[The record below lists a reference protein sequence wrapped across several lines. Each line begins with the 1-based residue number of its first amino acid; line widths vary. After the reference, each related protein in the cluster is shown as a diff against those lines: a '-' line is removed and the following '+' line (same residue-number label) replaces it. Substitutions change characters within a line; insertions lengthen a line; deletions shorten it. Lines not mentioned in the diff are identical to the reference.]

1 MYQLFQLRPNM
12 ERYQRA
18 MINIMTRIVSPQQ
31 PGAEGSSSSQ
41 LATETLSCPSGTPQ
55 NPAFLTVPLTAPL
68 DHPRTAKEAKRPK
81 EQDASK
87 FIAGDDSQLIIGMS
101 FTHADRIM
109 LKMNQSLLLH
119 PDDITHMSYFRW
131 WRRPC
136 YLLAGKIRGRNLWD
150 LWNIQERPTL
160 QGTFPDPFSGSM
172 GNSELHL
179 PVSQLSFSVNY
190 QKKW

>member
-18 MINIMTRIVSPQQ
+18 MINIMTRTVSPQQ

-87 FIAGDDSQLIIGMS
+87 FIAGDDSQLIIGGDGGHAICLREKLEEGISGTCETFRSDPLCKGHFQIHSLEVWGIQNSIYLSHS
-101 FTHADRIM
+101 F
-109 LKMNQSLLLH
+109 
-119 PDDITHMSYFRW
+119 P
-131 WRRPC
+131 
-136 YLLAGKIRGRNLWD
+136 
-150 LWNIQERPTL
+150 
-160 QGTFPDPFSGSM
+160 
-172 GNSELHL
+172 
-179 PVSQLSFSVNY
+179 SQ
-190 QKKW
+190 